1 MGYLD
6 KPVAIRPIAIALTGR
21 IEIQV
26 MAQPAVLRVQT
37 RTWMV
42 CALGLTVVALVA
54 VAVVFGKSMFAHGC
68 YDDAYITFRYAR
80 NLALGHGIVY
90 NPGERTDSASSLLW
104 TILLAAAY
112 RVGLHDLPSIASLGD
127 LVAALITGA
136 IALRLGRALAL
147 PAILVTPVLAIAVVS
162 APWLAW
168 AVSGMETSVFALLC
182 YATLLAYM
190 WETQEHRTPILSSIL
205 GSLALLSRYEAIL
218 LPIAIVVADTI
229 GLVANNQQRRLRI
242 MSTVMRIGVWALTLT
257 SFLAWKVVYYGSV
270 IPHAVA
276 FKAVES
282 YYRQAPDTL
291 GFFIRDFP
299 LLILGTLGILMAV
312 PLTRPAQ
319 RRAQFTVSGTWI
331 QSWLAL
337 GLWLILSYV
346 TVEHS
351 PYADLNRYAIHLL
364 PGLALLATGGIY
376 ALWTATRSQPAV
388 LRYLFG
394 GVALLILVVQ
404 GSASVSAARSIGTVW
419 RLTRNVQ
426 DQREAVGQWLMT
438 HTSPS
443 SLVLSG
449 DAGAIG
455 WYSDRPILDGVGLLS
470 PNAQQAKVTHTGAK
484 LLERTRPSYI
494 ADTAYTAYPN
504 ATIQR
509 GHPRTQGEIDLGVDV
524 FALRPVE
531 QVRALVDD
539 VSLDG
544 HHIVIWRLSWH
555 KGIRE

>member
-1 MGYLD
+1 MGFLD
-6 KPVAIRPIAIALTGR
+6 KPVSLRPIAITGR
-21 IEIQV
+21 IETQV

-37 RTWMV
+37 RTWAV
-42 CALGLTVVALVA
+42 CALGLTVVVLVV
-54 VAVVFGKSMFAHGC
+54 VAVVFGQSMLAHGC

-80 NLALGHGIVY
+80 NLALGHGVVY

-112 RVGLHDLPSIASLGD
+112 RVGLHDLPSVASLGD

-136 IALRLGRALAL
+136 ITLRLGRAFAL

-190 WETQEHRTPILSSIL
+190 WETREYRTPLLSSIL
-205 GSLALLSRYEAIL
+205 GSLALLSRYEAVL
-218 LPIAIVVADTI
+218 LPIAIVVVDTI
-229 GLVANNQQRRLRI
+229 GLVANNQQRRHRI
-242 MSTVMRIGVWALTLT
+242 ISTVMRIGVWTLTLIV
-257 SFLAWKVVYYGSV
+257 FLAWKLVYYGSV

-276 FKAVES
+276 FKAVEP

-299 LLILGTLGILMAV
+299 ILVLGTLGVLVSI
-312 PLTRPAQ
+312 PLIRQARHRT
-319 RRAQFTVSGTWI
+319 QFIVGSACI

-346 TVEHS
+346 VVEHS

-364 PGLALLATGGIY
+364 PGLALIATGGIY
-376 ALWTATRSQPAV
+376 ALWIATRSQTAV
-388 LRYLFG
+388 LQ
-394 GVALLILVVQ
+394 LLIGGMTLLVLMAQ
-404 GSASVSAARSIGTVW
+404 GSASASAARSIGAVW
-419 RLTRNVQ
+419 SLTRNVQ
-426 DQREAVGQWLMT
+426 DQREAVGQWLKA
-438 HTSPS
+438 HTNPS
-443 SLVLSG
+443 SLILSG

-455 WYSDRPILDGVGLLS
+455 WYSGRPILDGVGLLS
-470 PNAQQAKVTHTGAK
+470 PDAQQAKVTHSGAA
-484 LLERTRPSYI
+484 LLKRVRPSYI
-494 ADTAYTAYPN
+494 ADTAYTVYPN
-504 ATIQR
+504 ATIR
-509 GHPRTQGEIDLGVDV
+509 RNRPRTQGEIDLGVDV
-524 FALRPVE
+524 FALRSIT

-539 VSLDG
+539 VSRDD
-544 HHIVIWRLSWH
+544 HHIVVWH
-555 KGIRE
+555 LTWHSS